1 MYMKKIF
8 IFCLSAVASLATF
21 AQTSVSGT
29 VIDAENSEPLIGV
42 SIIEKGTSNGVVT
55 DFDGNFSLSVSTNA
69 VLQLSY
75 VGYTTQEIKV
85 GKKTNLGTIELAAE
99 VVGLEDITVVGQ
111 MAIQRKT
118 PVAVSQVA
126 ALEIEERLGGQ
137 EFPEV
142 LKNTPGVHANK
153 QGGGWGDSE
162 IYMRG
167 FASENVAVMVNGIP
181 MNDMENGTVYWSNW
195 QGLSDVTSIM
205 QTQRGLGASK
215 VSAPSVG
222 GTINI
227 VTKGIDAKRGGFMS
241 YGMGNDGYNKIAF
254 SISTGLMSNGWAIT
268 LLGSRTWGDGYIQGT
283 GFEGYNYFA
292 NISKRIGENHQLS
305 FTAFGAPQKHW
316 QRSGSLTMAGWQ
328 EVKKY
333 MNNGMH
339 FSRYNATYGYD
350 DFGNQKSGSDY
361 NQYHKPQISLN
372 HVWQIDHKSS
382 LSSVAYVSI
391 GRGFGNTAE
400 PGVNSSY
407 AYTDLTR
414 GAYNGALTTTF
425 RRENGTFDYGK
436 VMSENALVTDKNDP
450 RYNADSYTGSQLIIA
465 ENRNYHN
472 WVGLVSTYST
482 NFKDCIDFYAGVDVR
497 YYNGIHQAVISDLMG
512 GEYFIDATRTTSVDP
527 KYNYHANDVNWRNEK
542 LGIGDV
548 VYRDYEGRVMQEG
561 VFAQAEY
568 NKGNWAA
575 FLSGSLS
582 CTSYKRIDHFYYDE
596 TNNESA
602 LVSFAG
608 GTIKTGFNYNINN
621 WNNVFVNVG
630 YISRA
635 PKFSYGAFM
644 SSNTS
649 NVLNVN
655 AKNEQVASAEVGY
668 GFHNEIINVM
678 VNGYFTEWMDKAMTK
693 TGTTDQQEDYF
704 MNMTGVNARH
714 MGIEVEFKARP
725 TKWLELSAMFS
736 WGDWTWDSDSVK
748 GYMFDEKG
756 TPLAFNEKQNG
767 VTSTPASAIGAED
780 HAWAMVNMK
789 GIHVGGSAQ
798 TTANVGIMF
807 KPFKGFRIG
816 GEYTLQARNY
826 SYYSFNGSNLNV
838 GKSMSVIEPLILPVG
853 GALDLCASYHF
864 EIGKCNATISG
875 NINNLLD
882 QYYIE
887 KAWNPSSISSTG
899 GEANMDNIHFFYSYG
914 RTFNLRLKLAF

>member
-1 MYMKKIF
+1 MVKIYYNEDAN
-8 IFCLSAVASLATF
+8 LELLAGKTVAIIGYGSQGHAHALNL
-21 AQTSVSGT
+21 QESG
-29 VIDAENSEPLIGV
+29 VNV
-42 SIIEKGTSNGVVT
+42 
-55 DFDGNFSLSVSTNA
+55 
-69 VLQLSY
+69 
-75 VGYTTQEIKV
+75 
-85 GKKTNLGTIELAAE
+85 
-99 VVGLEDITVVGQ
+99 VVGLYEGSKSWAKAEAAGLKV
-111 MAIQRKT
+111 M
-118 PVAVSQVA
+118 VA
-126 ALEIEERLGGQ
+126 AEAAKVADVVMILIPDEKQAATYYKDIEPNLE
-137 EFPEV
+137 
-142 LKNTPGVHANK
+142 PGNALAFAH
-153 QGGGWGDSE
+153 
-162 IYMRG
+162 G
-167 FASENVAVMVNGIP
+167 FNIHFNQIVPPAGIDVFMVAPKGPGHLVRRTYTEGSGVPCLVTAYQDATGKAFDLALAYAKGI
-181 MNDMENGTVYWSNW
+181 
-195 QGLSDVTSIM
+195 
-205 QTQRGLGASK
+205 
-215 VSAPSVG
+215 G
-222 GTINI
+222 GTR
-227 VTKGIDAKRGGFMS
+227 A
-241 YGMGNDGYNKIAF
+241 
-254 SISTGLMSNGWAIT
+254 
-268 LLGSRTWGDGYIQGT
+268 
-283 GFEGYNYFA
+283 
-292 NISKRIGENHQLS
+292 
-305 FTAFGAPQKHW
+305 
-316 QRSGSLTMAGWQ
+316 
-328 EVKKY
+328 
-333 MNNGMH
+333 
-339 FSRYNATYGYD
+339 
-350 DFGNQKSGSDY
+350 
-361 NQYHKPQISLN
+361 
-372 HVWQIDHKSS
+372 
-382 LSSVAYVSI
+382 
-391 GRGFGNTAE
+391 
-400 PGVNSSY
+400 
-407 AYTDLTR
+407 
-414 GAYNGALTTTF
+414 GALTTTF

-527 KYNYHANDVNWRNEK
+527 KLNYHANDVNWRNEK
-542 LGIGDV
+542 LGVGDV
-548 VYRDYEGRVMQEG
+548 VYRDYEGRVLQEG

-568 NKGNWAA
+568 NKGDWAA

-596 TNNESA
+596 NNNESA

-649 NVLNVN
+649 NVLNIN
-655 AKNEQVASAEVGY
+655 AKNEQVASAEIGY

-714 MGIEVEFKARP
+714 MGVEVEFKARP

-826 SYYSFNGSNLNV
+826 SYYSFSGSNLNV

-853 GALDLCASYHF
+853 GALDLRASYHF

>member
-1 MYMKKIF
+1 MYMKKII
-8 IFCLSAVASLATF
+8 IFCLSAVVSLATF

-55 DFDGNFSLSVSTNA
+55 DFDGNFSLSVLTNA

-85 GKKTNLGTIELAAE
+85 GKKTNLGTIELVPE
-99 VVGLEDITVVGQ
+99 VVGLEDVTVVGQ

-254 SISTGLMSNGWAIT
+254 SVSTGLMSNGWAIT

-283 GFEGYNYFA
+283 GFTGYNYFA

-305 FTAFGAPQKHW
+305 FTVFGAPQQHW

-333 MNNGMH
+333 MNNGMP

-361 NQYHKPQISLN
+361 TQYHKPQISLN

-575 FLSGSLS
+575 FLSGSLN

-596 TNNESA
+596 TNSESA

-649 NVLNVN
+649 NVLNIN
-655 AKNEQVASAEVGY
+655 AKNEQVASAEIGY

-714 MGIEVEFKARP
+714 MGVEVEFKARP

-826 SYYSFNGSNLNV
+826 TYYSFNGSNLNV

-853 GALDLCASYHF
+853 GALDLRASYHF

>member
-1 MYMKKIF
+1 M
-8 IFCLSAVASLATF
+8 
-21 AQTSVSGT
+21 
-29 VIDAENSEPLIGV
+29 
-42 SIIEKGTSNGVVT
+42 
-55 DFDGNFSLSVSTNA
+55 
-69 VLQLSY
+69 
-75 VGYTTQEIKV
+75 
-85 GKKTNLGTIELAAE
+85 
-99 VVGLEDITVVGQ
+99 
-111 MAIQRKT
+111 
-118 PVAVSQVA
+118 
-126 ALEIEERLGGQ
+126 
-137 EFPEV
+137 
-142 LKNTPGVHANK
+142 
-153 QGGGWGDSE
+153 
-162 IYMRG
+162 
-167 FASENVAVMVNGIP
+167 
-181 MNDMENGTVYWSNW
+181 
-195 QGLSDVTSIM
+195 
-205 QTQRGLGASK
+205 
-215 VSAPSVG
+215 
-222 GTINI
+222 
-227 VTKGIDAKRGGFMS
+227 
-241 YGMGNDGYNKIAF
+241 
-254 SISTGLMSNGWAIT
+254 
-268 LLGSRTWGDGYIQGT
+268 
-283 GFEGYNYFA
+283 
-292 NISKRIGENHQLS
+292 
-305 FTAFGAPQKHW
+305 
-316 QRSGSLTMAGWQ
+316 
-328 EVKKY
+328 
-333 MNNGMH
+333 
-339 FSRYNATYGYD
+339 
-350 DFGNQKSGSDY
+350 
-361 NQYHKPQISLN
+361 
-372 HVWQIDHKSS
+372 
-382 LSSVAYVSI
+382 
-391 GRGFGNTAE
+391 
-400 PGVNSSY
+400 
-407 AYTDLTR
+407 
-414 GAYNGALTTTF
+414 
-425 RRENGTFDYGK
+425 
-436 VMSENALVTDKNDP
+436 
-450 RYNADSYTGSQLIIA
+450 
-465 ENRNYHN
+465 
-472 WVGLVSTYST
+472 
-482 NFKDCIDFYAGVDVR
+482 
-497 YYNGIHQAVISDLMG
+497 
-512 GEYFIDATRTTSVDP
+512 
-527 KYNYHANDVNWRNEK
+527 
-542 LGIGDV
+542 
-548 VYRDYEGRVMQEG
+548 
-561 VFAQAEY
+561 
-568 NKGNWAA
+568 
-575 FLSGSLS
+575 SGSLS

-693 TGTTDQQEDYF
+693 TGTTDQQEEYF

-714 MGIEVEFKARP
+714 MGIEVELKARP

-853 GALDLCASYHF
+853 GALDLRASYHF

>member
-1 MYMKKIF
+1 MRKFLLLLI
-8 IFCLSAVASLATF
+8 CALATTTLF
-21 AQTSVSGT
+21 AQTITVTGT
-29 VIDAENSEPLIGV
+29 VIDVDNNDLLIGV
-42 SIIEKGTSNGVVT
+42 SIIEKGTTNGVVT
-55 DFDGNFSLSVSTNA
+55 DLDGNFTLAVQKNA

-75 VGYTTQEIKV
+75 VGYQTKEVRVQNRA
-85 GKKTNLGTIELAAE
+85 NLGTIELNSE
-99 VVGLEDITVVGQ
+99 TIGLEDVTVTGQ

-195 QGLSDVTSIM
+195 QGLSDVTSVM

-222 GTINI
+222 GTINV
-227 VTKGIDAKRGGFMS
+227 VTKGIDAKRGGFLS
-241 YGMGNDGYNKIAF
+241 YAMGNDGYNKIAF
-254 SISTGLMSNGWAIT
+254 SVSTGLMKNGWAIT

-292 NISKRIGENHQLS
+292 NVSKRIGENHQLS

-350 DFGNQKSGSDY
+350 DFGHQKSGSDY

-425 RRENGTFDYGK
+425 RREDGTFDYGK
-436 VMSENALVTDKNDP
+436 VMSVNALVTDKTDP
-450 RYNADSYTGSQLIIA
+450 RYNADTYTGSQLIIA

-482 NFKDCIDFYAGVDVR
+482 NFLECIDFYAGLDVR
-497 YYNGIHQAVISDLMG
+497 YYNGIHQAVISDMMG

-527 KYNYHANDVNWRNEK
+527 KLNYHASDVNWRNEK

-548 VYRDYEGRVMQEG
+548 VYRNYEGRVMQEG

-568 NKGNWAA
+568 NKGDWAA

-596 TNNESA
+596 HQNESD
-602 LVSFAG
+602 LISFAG
-608 GTIKTGFNYNINN
+608 GTIKTGFNYNINK

-649 NVLNVN
+649 NVINKD

-668 GFHNEIINVM
+668 GFHNEYINVM
-678 VNGYFTEWMDKAMTK
+678 VNGYFTEWLDKAMTK
-693 TGTTDQQEDYF
+693 TGTTDQQEEYY

-714 MGIEVEFKARP
+714 MGIEFEMKARP

-756 TPLAFNEKQNG
+756 TPLAFNDKKNG

-853 GALDLCASYHF
+853 GALDLRASYHF
-864 EIGKCNATISG
+864 EIGKCDATISG

-914 RTFNLRLKLAF
+914 RTFNLRLKVAF

>member
-1 MYMKKIF
+1 MKKALMF
-8 IFCLSAVASLATF
+8 FLGVMATVAMF
-21 AQTSVSGT
+21 AQSVAVSGT
-29 VIDAENSEPLIGV
+29 VIDADSSEPLIGV
-42 SIIEKGTSNGVVT
+42 SVVEKGTVNGVVT
-55 DFDGNFSLSVSTNA
+55 DFDGNFSLSVGDNA
-69 VLQLSY
+69 VLQFSY
-75 VGYTTQEIKV
+75 VGYTTKEVKV
-85 GKKTNLGTIELAAE
+85 GNKTNLGVVELSSE
-99 VVGLEDITVVGQ
+99 VVGLEDVTVVGQ

-195 QGLSDVTSIM
+195 QGLSDVTSVM

-222 GTINI
+222 GTINV

-241 YGMGNDGYNKIAF
+241 YAMGNDGYNKIAF
-254 SISTGLMSNGWAIT
+254 SVSTGLMTNGWAIT

-292 NISKRIGENHQLS
+292 NISKRIGESHQLS

-316 QRSGSLTMAGWQ
+316 QRSGGLTMAGWQ
-328 EVKKY
+328 DVKKY
-333 MNNGMH
+333 MKDGMH

-350 DFGNQKSGSDY
+350 DFGHQKSGSDY

-400 PGVNSSY
+400 PGVNSTY

-414 GAYNGALTTTF
+414 GAYNGVLTTTF
-425 RRENGTFDYGK
+425 RREDGTFDYGK
-436 VMSENALVTDKNDP
+436 VMSENALVTDKEDP
-450 RYNADSYTGSQLIIA
+450 RYNADTYTGSQLIIA

-497 YYNGIHQAVISDLMG
+497 YYNGIHQAVISDMMG

-527 KYNYHANDVNWRNEK
+527 KLNYHANDVNWRNEK
-542 LGIGDV
+542 LGVGDV
-548 VYRDYEGRVMQEG
+548 VYRNYEGRVMQEG

-568 NKGNWAA
+568 NKGDWAA

-608 GTIKTGFNYNINN
+608 GTVKTGFNYNINS
-621 WNNVFVNVG
+621 WNNIFVNVG

-649 NVLNVN
+649 NVLNIN
-655 AKNEQVASAEVGY
+655 AKNEQVASAEIGY
-668 GFHNEIINVM
+668 GFHNEFVNLA

-693 TGTTDQQEDYF
+693 TGTTDQQEDFY

-714 MGIEVEFKARP
+714 MGIEFELKARP

-748 GYMFDEKG
+748 GYMYDEKG
-756 TPLAFNEKQNG
+756 TPLAFNDKKTG
-767 VTSTPASAIGAED
+767 VTSNPASAIGADD

-853 GALDLCASYHF
+853 GALDLRASYHF

-899 GEANMDNIHFFYSYG
+899 GEANMDNIYFFYSYG

>member
-1 MYMKKIF
+1 MKKALMF
-8 IFCLSAVASLATF
+8 FLGVMATVAMF
-21 AQTSVSGT
+21 AQSVAVSGT
-29 VIDAENSEPLIGV
+29 VIDADSSEPLIGV
-42 SIIEKGTSNGVVT
+42 SVVEKGTVNGVVT
-55 DFDGNFSLSVSTNA
+55 DFDGNFSLSVGDNA
-69 VLQLSY
+69 VLQFSY
-75 VGYTTQEIKV
+75 VGYTTKEVKV
-85 GKKTNLGTIELAAE
+85 GNKTNLGVVELSSE
-99 VVGLEDITVVGQ
+99 VVGLEDVTVVGQ

-195 QGLSDVTSIM
+195 QGLSDVTSVM

-222 GTINI
+222 GTINV

-241 YGMGNDGYNKIAF
+241 YAMGNDGYNKIAF
-254 SISTGLMSNGWAIT
+254 SVSTGLMTNGWAIT

-292 NISKRIGENHQLS
+292 NISKRIGESHQLS

-316 QRSGSLTMAGWQ
+316 QRSGGLTMAGWQ
-328 EVKKY
+328 DVKKY
-333 MNNGMH
+333 MKDGMH

-350 DFGNQKSGSDY
+350 DFGHQKSGSDY

-400 PGVNSSY
+400 PGVNSTY

-414 GAYNGALTTTF
+414 GAYNGVLTTTF
-425 RRENGTFDYGK
+425 RREDGTFDYGK
-436 VMSENALVTDKNDP
+436 VMSENALVTDKEDP
-450 RYNADSYTGSQLIIA
+450 RYNADTYTGSQLIIA

-497 YYNGIHQAVISDLMG
+497 YYNGIHQAVISDMMG

-527 KYNYHANDVNWRNEK
+527 KLNYHANDVNWRNEK
-542 LGIGDV
+542 LGVGDV
-548 VYRDYEGRVMQEG
+548 VYRNYEGRVMQEG

-568 NKGNWAA
+568 NKGDWAA

-602 LVSFAG
+602 LISFAG
-608 GTIKTGFNYNINN
+608 GTVKTGFNYNINS
-621 WNNVFVNVG
+621 WNNIFVNVG

-649 NVLNVN
+649 NVLNIN
-655 AKNEQVASAEVGY
+655 AKNEQVASAEIGY
-668 GFHNEIINVM
+668 GFHNEFVNLA

-693 TGTTDQQEDYF
+693 TGTTDQQEDFY

-714 MGIEVEFKARP
+714 MGIEFELKARP

-748 GYMFDEKG
+748 GYMYDEKG
-756 TPLAFNEKQNG
+756 TPLAFNDKKTG
-767 VTSTPASAIGAED
+767 VTSNPASAIGADD

-853 GALDLCASYHF
+853 GALDLRASYHF

-899 GEANMDNIHFFYSYG
+899 GEANMDNIYFFYSYG